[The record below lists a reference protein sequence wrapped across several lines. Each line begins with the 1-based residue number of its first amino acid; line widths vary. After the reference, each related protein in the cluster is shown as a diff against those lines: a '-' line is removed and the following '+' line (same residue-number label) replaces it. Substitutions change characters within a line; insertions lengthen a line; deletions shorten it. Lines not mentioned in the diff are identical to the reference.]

1 MNKRV
6 LAPAM
11 AIAIAAGSVVA
22 VGNADAQEFTA
33 AELYEPEIHSVYDLG
48 PDEQDAILVFVP
60 GQRMVS
66 VDLNLFESPYSGLKM
81 ERDTSPY
88 AYPAAIKL
96 RLEGGKIYP
105 ERFDVLVGVT
115 VHYDDGS
122 SEYVEGPFTV
132 YPLKALVAGE
142 PAEPK
147 KPTTTPRATVSVTV
161 TETTTS
167 TEYFPEPYPDPY
179 PVWETETE
187 TATVTKTE
195 TATFTEYVHEP
206 YPVYETETA
215 TVTKTE
221 TSRVTTTET
230 EYFPE
235 PYPDPYP
242 VYETETVTETETV
255 IVTPTENVKAPAK
268 PVTVTTTAVA
278 APVTVTEA
286 AAPITKV
293 ATVTA
298 TPKVVSATATTTV
311 KVTEAKEAKVTE
323 TVTKTA
329 SAAADN
335 GSSLGTGGVIAIVL
349 GLLAA
354 LGAGAFALS
363 GGLPPQLANTL
374 PF

>member
-11 AIAIAAGSVVA
+11 AIAIAIAAGSVVA
-22 VGNADAQEFTA
+22 VGNADAKEMTA
-33 AELYEPEIHSVYDLG
+33 AELYEPTIGNVYNLG
-48 PDEQDAILVFVP
+48 PDEKRTYLVY
-60 GQRMVS
+60 GDGGRLVS
-66 VDLNLFESPYSGLKM
+66 IDLNLFESPYPGLKM

-88 AYPAAIKL
+88 VSPDVIKL

-105 ERFDVLVGVT
+105 EQFDVLTGVT

-122 SEYVEGPFTV
+122 SEYVEGFFTV
-132 YPLKALVAGE
+132 HPLKSLVAGE

-167 TEYFPEPYPDPY
+167 TEYFPEPYPEPY
-179 PVWETETE
+179 PVYETE
-187 TATVTKTE
+187 TATVTETE
-195 TATFTEYVHEP
+195 TEYYPEP

-221 TSRVTTTET
+221 TSRVTTTST

-255 IVTPTENVKAPAK
+255 IETLTEAVQAPAE

-278 APVTVTEA
+278 APVTVTEV

-298 TPKVVSATATTTV
+298 TPKAVTATATTTV
-311 KVTEAKEAKVTE
+311 KVTETKEAKVTE

-329 SAAADN
+329 SADN

-374 PF
+374 PI

>member
-22 VGNADAQEFTA
+22 VGNADAKEMTA
-33 AELYEPEIHSVYDLG
+33 AELYEPRIGGVSDLG
-48 PDEQDAILVFVP
+48 PDEMNAYLTYGEGPRF
-60 GQRMVS
+60 VS
-66 VDLNLFESPYSGLKM
+66 VDLNLFESPYPGLKM
-81 ERDTSPY
+81 EQDTSLY
-88 AYPAAIKL
+88 ASPGAIKL

-105 ERFDVLVGVT
+105 ASFDVLTGVT

-122 SEYVEGPFTV
+122 SEYIEDAFTV

-147 KPTTTPRATVSVTV
+147 KPTTPRATVSVTV

-206 YPVYETETA
+206 YPVWETETA

-230 EYFPE
+230 EYVPE
-235 PYPDPYP
+235 PYPEPYP

-255 IVTPTENVKAPAK
+255 IATPTEAVKAPAD
-268 PVTVTTTAVA
+268 PVTVTNTAVA
-278 APVTVTEA
+278 APVTVTEV

-298 TPKVVSATATTTV
+298 TPKAATATATTTV
-311 KVTEAKEAKVTE
+311 KVTETEAKATE
-323 TVTKTA
+323 TVTKTVSA
-329 SAAADN
+329 SADN
-335 GSSLGTGGVIAIVL
+335 GSSLGTGGVVAIVL
-349 GLLAA
+349 ALLAA

-363 GGLPPQLANTL
+363 GGLPPQLANAL

>member
-48 PDEQDAILVFVP
+48 PDEQDAILIFVP

-105 ERFDVLVGVT
+105 KSFDVLIGVT

-147 KPTTTPRATVSVTV
+147 KPTTPRATVSVTV

-179 PVWETETE
+179 PVWETETV
-187 TATVTKTE
+187 TVTETE
-195 TATFTEYVHEP
+195 PEYFPDP

-221 TSRVTTTET
+221 TSRVTTTST

-242 VYETETVTETETV
+242 VYETETVTATATETETKN
-255 IVTPTENVKAPAK
+255 VTAK
-268 PVTVTTTAVA
+268 PVTVTATPKVA
-278 APVTVTEA
+278 APVTVTET
-286 AAPITKV
+286 AAPHV
-293 ATVTA
+293 
-298 TPKVVSATATTTV
+298 
-311 KVTEAKEAKVTE
+311 
-323 TVTKTA
+323 VTKTA
-329 SAAADN
+329 YVEPRAATVTSTATVTTTAKGNATRAEAEKVKETATKTVSAPAGSD
-335 GSSLGTGGVIAIVL
+335 GSSLGTGGIVAIVL
-349 GLLAA
+349 ALLAA
-354 LGAGAFALS
+354 LGAGAVAFS
-363 GGLPPQLANTL
+363 GGLPPQLAVSL